1 MFPLNYKNLLNKLD
15 LFFPRKCMSCGFDL
29 KTPGLSYICNQC
41 FDKIIPIE
49 ETKGT
54 KCQYCSA
61 FLYES
66 QTNLC
71 YECHTY
77 GRAFTKNTSLFY
89 YQDIIIKELVHLF
102 KFNSVLAAGR
112 ELSELINSELN
123 ILLKKTNYDILTI
136 TPLSSDSII
145 KRGFNQVA
153 IILDHCHIPYQQLLL
168 RKKHDKHQ
176 SELSALERKIV
187 IKDQFQLDKQK
198 SSVIAGKKILII
210 DDIFTTGSTLN
221 EISQVLLN
229 NGAMSVEAITFFK
242 D

>member
-61 FLYES
+61 FLNES

-123 ILLKKTNYDILTI
+123 ILLKKTNGPDGIRRYFWAR
-136 TPLSSDSII
+136 SSVA
-145 KRGFNQVA
+145 KRSA
-153 IILDHCHIPYQQLLL
+153 
-168 RKKHDKHQ
+168 
-176 SELSALERKIV
+176 LSALGG
-187 IKDQFQLDKQK
+187 LDKRLQK
-198 SSVIAGKKILII
+198 
-210 DDIFTTGSTLN
+210 
-221 EISQVLLN
+221 EP
-229 NGAMSVEAITFFK
+229 
-242 D
+242 